1 VIETAQPERARR
13 FLDLHRRPRI
23 LLLAN
28 AWDAASAR
36 LFEEEGLP
44 AIATTSAGVAF
55 SLGFPDGERTPFP
68 EMVAAIERIARAVRI
83 PVSADIESGF
93 GQTPK
98 EVGENVRAV
107 LQAGAVGVNLED
119 GTGNQADPLTAVSLH
134 SERIHAARE
143 AAASAGFAV
152 VVNARTDVFLDAVG
166 PPEARF
172 DEAVA
177 RANAYRR
184 AGADCLFVPGVTD
197 VSTIEGLVGAIEG
210 PVNVLAV
217 AQSPP
222 LSELQRLG
230 VARVSLGSG
239 PIRATLGLLRRITRE
254 LQDGGTYRALTEGAL
269 SYQEANELFERP

>member
-1 VIETAQPERARR
+1 VIETTQPERAKR
-13 FLDLHRRPRI
+13 FLDLHRGPRL

-36 LFEEEGLP
+36 LFAEEGLP

-68 EMVAAIERIARAVRI
+68 EVVGVIERIARAVRI

-98 EVGENVRAV
+98 EVGENVRTV

-119 GTGNQADPLTAVSLH
+119 GTGNVSDPLNPISLA
-134 SERIHAARE
+134 SERIHVARE
-143 AAASAGFAV
+143 AAASAGLAV
-152 VVNARTDVFLDAVG
+152 VVNARTDVFLDSVG
-166 PPEARF
+166 PPETRF
-172 DEAVA
+172 DEVVA
-177 RANAYRR
+177 RTNAYRQ

-197 VSTIEGLVGAIEG
+197 VSTIERLVRAIEG
-210 PVNVLAV
+210 PVNVLAA

-239 PIRATLGLLRRITRE
+239 PMRATLGLLRRITRE
-254 LQDGGTYRALTEGAL
+254 LEGSGTYRALTEGAL
-269 SYQEANELFERP
+269 SYREANELFERS

>member
-1 VIETAQPERARR
+1 VIETAQPERAKR
-13 FLDLHRRPRI
+13 FLDLHRGPRI

-36 LFEEEGLP
+36 LFAEEGLP

-55 SLGFPDGERTPFP
+55 SLGFPDGERAPFP

-83 PVSADIESGF
+83 PVTADIESGF
-93 GQTPK
+93 GETPN

-119 GTGNQADPLTAVSLH
+119 GTGNEVDPLTPISLH
-134 SERIHAARE
+134 SDRIRAARE
-143 AAASAGFAV
+143 AAASAGLAV
-152 VVNARTDVFLDAVG
+152 VVNARTDVFLDSVG
-166 PPEARF
+166 QPATRF

-177 RANAYRR
+177 RANAYRQ

-197 VSTIEGLVGAIEG
+197 VSTIERLVRAIQG
-210 PVNVLAV
+210 PVNVLAA

-239 PIRATLGLLRRITRE
+239 PMRATLGLLRRITRE
-254 LQDGGTYRALTEGAL
+254 LQEAGTYGALTEGAL
-269 SYQEANELFERP
+269 TYSEANRLFEPQ

>member
-1 VIETAQPERARR
+1 VIETAQPERARL
-13 FLDLHRRPRI
+13 FLDLHRGPRI

-28 AWDAASAR
+28 AWDAVSAR

-55 SLGFPDGERTPFP
+55 SLGFPDGERTPFG
-68 EMVAAIERIARAVRI
+68 EMVAAIERIVRAVRI

-98 EVGENVRAV
+98 EVGENVRTV

-119 GTGNQADPLTAVSLH
+119 GSGNPADPLTPIPLH
-134 SERIHAARE
+134 CERIRAARE
-143 AAASAGFAV
+143 AAASAGLAV
-152 VVNARTDVFLDAVG
+152 VVNARTDVFLDSVG
-166 PPEARF
+166 LPGTRF

-197 VSTIEGLVGAIEG
+197 VSTIERLVPAIEG
-210 PVNVLAV
+210 PVNVLAG

-222 LSELQRLG
+222 LSELERLG

-269 SYQEANELFERP
+269 PYQEANDLFARS